1 MDMDHAST
9 AWMLSRIA
17 VYAVLAVTAVSAQ
30 GWLRARPR
38 AASIPR
44 YRHRLLGAYD
54 ETSGNPLEGVEV
66 MDVMSGTTD
75 RTSQTGT
82 VSLAFLPDGGS
93 LIRLRKVG
101 YAPLTMTVAISPK
114 ETAPMTI
121 VMKRNARDVPTA
133 VSRDSAPR
141 YLSPGLH
148 GFEERRRAGLGG
160 QFVDEATLR
169 KMDGDPMSAVLR
181 RFHGATLNGGR
192 FVSTRKGSVG
202 GAVLRS
208 HSDRGTEDVAV
219 YENGIRRATI
229 GAMDF
234 SKILVDDYAAVE
246 FYAGAETYP
255 VWISPANNDCGV
267 LLLWTRER

>member
-9 AWMLSRIA
+9 AWMWSKIA
-17 VYAVLAVTAVSAQ
+17 VYAVLAVTVVSAQ

-38 AASIPR
+38 AASLPR
-44 YRHRLLGAYD
+44 YRHRLIGAYD
-54 ETSGNPLEGVEV
+54 EISGNPIEGVEV
-66 MDVMSGTTD
+66 MDVMSGTAD
-75 RTSQTGT
+75 RTTQTGT

-93 LIRLRKVG
+93 LVRLRRVG
-101 YAPLTMTVAISPK
+101 YATVTVTVPISPK

-121 VMKRNARDVPTA
+121 VMKRSARDLPTA

-169 KMDGDPMSAVLR
+169 RMDGDPMSTVLH
-181 RFHGATLNGGR
+181 RFHGATLEGGR
-192 FVSTRKGSVG
+192 FVSTQKGSARHADV
-202 GAVLRS
+202 A
-208 HSDRGTEDVAV
+208 RGTGDVAV
-219 YENGIRRATI
+219 YENGVRRAMI
-229 GAMDF
+229 AAMDF
-234 SKILVDDYAAVE
+234 SRILVNDYAAVE

-255 VWISPANNDCGV
+255 VWISPTNNDCGV

>member
-1 MDMDHAST
+1 MWSK
-9 AWMLSRIA
+9 IA

-38 AASIPR
+38 AASLPR
-44 YRHRLLGAYD
+44 YRHRLLGAYE
-54 ETSGNPLEGVEV
+54 ETTGNPIEGVEV

-93 LIRLRKVG
+93 LVRLRKAG
-101 YAPLTMTVAISPK
+101 YATLTVTAGISPK

-121 VMKRNARDVPTA
+121 VMKRSARDLPTA

-169 KMDGDPMSAVLR
+169 KMDGDAMSTVLR
-181 RFHGATLNGGR
+181 RFHGATLDGGR
-192 FVSTRKGSVG
+192 LVATRKGT
-202 GAVLRS
+202 ATALL
-208 HSDRGTEDVAV
+208 HSDRSKGDVAV
-219 YENGIRRATI
+219 YENGIRRSMI

-255 VWISPANNDCGV
+255 VWISPTNNDCGV
-267 LLLWTRER
+267 LLLWTRGR

>member
-9 AWMLSRIA
+9 AWMLGRIA

-30 GWLRARPR
+30 SWLRARPR
-38 AASIPR
+38 APSLPR

-54 ETSGNPLEGVEV
+54 ETSGSPIEGVEV
-66 MDVMSGTTD
+66 MDVMSGTTA

-82 VSLAFLPDGGS
+82 MSLAFLPDGGS
-93 LIRLRKVG
+93 LVRLRKAG
-101 YAPLTMTVAISPK
+101 YATLTVTAGISPR

-121 VMKRNARDVPTA
+121 VMKRNGRDLPTA

-160 QFVDEATLR
+160 QFVDQATLR
-169 KMDGDPMSAVLR
+169 TMDGDTMSAVLR
-181 RFHGATLNGGR
+181 RFHGATLHGGR
-192 FVSTRKGSVG
+192 FVATRKETA
-202 GAVLRS
+202 GALLPFI
-208 HSDRGTEDVAV
+208 RGTGDVAV
-219 YENGIRRATI
+219 YENGIRRAMI
-229 GAMDF
+229 GGGAMDF

-255 VWISPANNDCGV
+255 VWISPTNNDCGV

>member
-38 AASIPR
+38 AASLPR

-54 ETSGNPLEGVEV
+54 EMSGNPVEDVEV

-93 LIRLRKVG
+93 LVRLRKVG
-101 YAPLTMTVAISPK
+101 YAPVTMTVAISPK

-121 VMKRNARDVPTA
+121 VMKRNARDLPTV
-133 VSRDSAPR
+133 VSRDSAPH

-160 QFVDEATLR
+160 QFVDQATLR
-169 KMDGDPMSAVLR
+169 KMDGDPMSTVLR
-181 RFHGATLNGGR
+181 RFHGATLDGGR
-192 FVSTRKGSVG
+192 FVATRKGNG
-202 GAVLRS
+202 GALL
-208 HSDRGTEDVAV
+208 HPARGTGDVAV
-219 YENGIRRATI
+219 YENGIRRVMI
-229 GAMDF
+229 GPMDF

-255 VWISPANNDCGV
+255 IWISPTNNDCGV

>member
-1 MDMDHAST
+1 MDMDHAGT
-9 AWMLSRIA
+9 AWMLGRIA

-30 GWLRARPR
+30 SWLRARPR
-38 AASIPR
+38 APTLPR
-44 YRHRLLGAYD
+44 YRHRVLGVYA
-54 ETSGNPLEGVEV
+54 EMTGSPIEGVEV
-66 MDVMSGTTD
+66 MDVMSGTTAF
-75 RTSQTGT
+75 TTQTGT

-93 LIRLRKVG
+93 LVRLRKAG
-101 YAPLTMTVAISPK
+101 YATLTLTVGISPRDTTPMTV
-114 ETAPMTI
+114 
-121 VMKRNARDVPTA
+121 VMKRRLRDLPTA

-169 KMDGDPMSAVLR
+169 RMEGDTMSNVLR
-181 RFHGATLNGGR
+181 RFHGATLEDGR
-192 FVSTRKGSVG
+192 FVSTRNGTVG
-202 GAVLRS
+202 AARQS
-208 HSDRGTEDVAV
+208 HSARGTGDVAV
-219 YENGIRRATI
+219 YENGIRRAMI
-229 GAMDF
+229 GSMDF

-255 VWISPANNDCGV
+255 AWISPTNNDCGV

>member
-1 MDMDHAST
+1 MDHASM
-9 AWMLSRIA
+9 AWMWSKIA
-17 VYAVLAVTAVSAQ
+17 VYAVLALTAVSAQ
-30 GWLRARPR
+30 SWLRARPR
-38 AASIPR
+38 AASLPR

-54 ETSGNPLEGVEV
+54 ETSGNPIEGVEV

-101 YAPLTMTVAISPK
+101 YAPLTVTAAISPK

-121 VMKRNARDVPTA
+121 VLKRSARDLPTV

-169 KMDGDPMSAVLR
+169 KMDGDVMSTVLR

-192 FVSTRKGSVG
+192 FVATRNGTA
-202 GAVLRS
+202 GALL
-208 HSDRGTEDVAV
+208 HSARGTGDVAI
-219 YENGIRRATI
+219 YENGVRRTMT

-255 VWISPANNDCGV
+255 VWISPTNNDCGV